1 MERLLIVPA
10 AGLGS
15 RLGGSVPKLL
25 ASVGGRAMLDHLLE
39 LHSGVDRVALVV
51 HPTAEAAVRARTG
64 GAVDLF
70 VQHEPTG
77 MLDAIMLARPA
88 VEAQQP
94 RRVCITW
101 CDQIGIHPRTI
112 RRLAELTAPPS
123 DPALALPTCRRCH
136 PYIHFERGPDG
147 AVRRVLQ
154 RREGDAMPEVGESDA
169 GLFDLSHGAYLGSL
183 AEYATTV
190 APGDGTG
197 ERNFLPFVPWL
208 SSRASVVTFPCVD
221 QEEAIGVNTPEELR
235 LVERYLRERA
245 QRAT

>member
-51 HPTAEAAVRARTG
+51 HPTAEAAVRTRTG
-64 GAVDLF
+64 GTVDLF

-123 DPALALPTCRRCH
+123 GPALVLPTCRRSN

-169 GLFDLSHGAYLGSL
+169 GLFDLSRAAFLHSL
-183 AEYATTV
+183 PEYAETV
-190 APGDGTG
+190 TADSGTG

-221 QEEAIGVNTPEELR
+221 QEEAIGVNTPVELR